1 MKATEKN
8 YAIARVSELCRDK
21 IGAVPNPVKSLSL
34 TDKLELIASGKVK
47 LKTKKEILDSA
58 AHYYGTPVIDSVF
71 DFSKF
76 EIPCEKAKLEYDN
89 KLAEIRRKAQS
100 VKDEIMLGD
109 EQRALKL
116 LRNWS
121 ADSRH
126 RI

>member
-21 IGAVPNPVKSLSL
+21 IGAVPNPVKSLSR
-34 TDKLELIASGKVK
+34 TDKLELIASGRVK
-47 LKTKKEILDSA
+47 LKTKKEIMGLT
-58 AHYYGTPVIDSVF
+58 AHRYGTPDIDDVF
-71 DFSKF
+71 NFSKF
-76 EIPCEKAKLEYDN
+76 EVPCEKAKLEYDN

-116 LRNWS
+116 LREFEK
-121 ADSRH
+121 
-126 RI
+126 